1 MTIAQYPQQLSDNFV
16 ATLLQQVPYIV
27 LSIDITPVETEDAMR
42 EIEASQMKIDSEKYR
57 ANRRNVENLDFMA
70 TISRATSS
78 RKNTPLKSA
87 MPSVRVTN
95 RYLWCF

>member
-1 MTIAQYPQQLSDNFV
+1 
-16 ATLLQQVPYIV
+16 
-27 LSIDITPVETEDAMR
+27 
-42 EIEASQMKIDSEKYR
+42 MKIDSEKYR